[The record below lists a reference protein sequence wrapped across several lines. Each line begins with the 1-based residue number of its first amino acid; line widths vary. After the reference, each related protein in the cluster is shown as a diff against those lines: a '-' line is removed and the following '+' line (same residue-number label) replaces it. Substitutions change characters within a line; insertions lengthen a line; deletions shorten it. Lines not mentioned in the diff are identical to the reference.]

1 MHSKNTALRAMA
13 IAGTRVVE
21 LAGLAPAPFCGM
33 VLADFGARVV
43 RVDRTGTRATM
54 PDVLA
59 RGKLSLT
66 LNLKCPQGV
75 AVLRRLCRASDVLIE
90 PFRPGVMER
99 LGLGPDVLLG
109 ENPRLI
115 YARLTGFG
123 QSGPYASMAGHD
135 INYAAMSGLLS
146 MLGRQGEKPTPPL
159 NLLADFAGGG
169 LMCAMGITMAML
181 ERNRSG
187 LGQIIDTS
195 MVEGAAYVGSF
206 VWRTRPAGL
215 WARPRGEN
223 MLDTGAPFYDTY
235 RTADGQYVAVGAIEP
250 QFYSALLKDGLPMEI
265 NAHSILG
272 SQLTAPPSCS
282 GLGLDPATMPPQ
294 MSVDDWPATKRE
306 FSRCFAQRSRADWC
320 RVFEGMD
327 ACVTPVLTPEEV
339 AGDAHAAVRG
349 SFLRNAD
356 GTNVPAPAPRLS
368 RTPARPGDGTAA
380 ADPVVGQHTESV
392 LRELGYGEPEVQQ
405 LLADGV
411 VESTGSKNKSHL

>member
-1 MHSKNTALRAMA
+1 MA

-33 VLADFGARVV
+33 VLADFGAQVV
-43 RVDRTGTRATM
+43 RVDRAGTRATM

-59 RGKLSLT
+59 RGKQSLT

-75 AVLRRLCRASDVLIE
+75 AVLRRLCLASDVLIE

-135 INYAAMSGLLS
+135 INYVAVSGLLS

-187 LGQIIDTS
+187 LGQVIDTS

-250 QFYSALLKDGLPMEI
+250 QFYSALLK
-265 NAHSILG
+265 
-272 SQLTAPPSCS
+272 
-282 GLGLDPATMPPQ
+282 GLGLDPATMPHQ
-294 MSVDDWPATKRE
+294 MSMDDWPATKRE

-339 AGDAHAAVRG
+339 AGDAHAAGRG

-368 RTPARPGDGTAA
+368 RTPARPGDGTTA

-392 LRELGYGEPEVQQ
+392 LRELGYGEQEVRQ

-411 VESTGSKNKSHL
+411 VESAGSKNKPHL

>member
-1 MHSKNTALRAMA
+1 MA

-43 RVDRTGTRATM
+43 RVDRVGTRATM

-75 AVLRRLCRASDVLIE
+75 AVLRRLCRASDILIE

-135 INYAAMSGLLS
+135 INYVAMSGLLS

-187 LGQIIDTS
+187 LGQVIDTS

-250 QFYSALLKDGLPMEI
+250 QFYSALLK
-265 NAHSILG
+265 
-272 SQLTAPPSCS
+272 
-282 GLGLDPATMPPQ
+282 GLGLDPATMPHQ
-294 MSVDDWPATKRE
+294 MSMDDWPATKRE

-339 AGDAHAAVRG
+339 AGDAHAAGRG

-368 RTPARPGDGTAA
+368 RTPAQPGDGTAA

-392 LRELGYGEPEVQQ
+392 LRELGYGEPEVRQ

-411 VESTGSKNKSHL
+411 VESAGSKNKPHL

>member
-1 MHSKNTALRAMA
+1 
-13 IAGTRVVE
+13 
-21 LAGLAPAPFCGM
+21 
-33 VLADFGARVV
+33 
-43 RVDRTGTRATM
+43 
-54 PDVLA
+54 
-59 RGKLSLT
+59 
-66 LNLKCPQGV
+66 Q
-75 AVLRRLCRASDVLIE
+75 
-90 PFRPGVMER
+90 
-99 LGLGPDVLLG
+99 
-109 ENPRLI
+109 
-115 YARLTGFG
+115 
-123 QSGPYASMAGHD
+123 
-135 INYAAMSGLLS
+135 
-146 MLGRQGEKPTPPL
+146 
-159 NLLADFAGGG
+159 
-169 LMCAMGITMAML
+169 
-181 ERNRSG
+181 
-187 LGQIIDTS
+187 
-195 MVEGAAYVGSF
+195 VEGAAYVGSF

-250 QFYSALLKDGLPMEI
+250 QFYSALLK
-265 NAHSILG
+265 
-272 SQLTAPPSCS
+272 

>member
-1 MHSKNTALRAMA
+1 MA

-33 VLADFGARVV
+33 VLADFGAQVV
-43 RVDRTGTRATM
+43 RVDRAGTRATM

-59 RGKLSLT
+59 RGKQSLT

-135 INYAAMSGLLS
+135 INYVAVSGLLS

-187 LGQIIDTS
+187 LGQVIDTS
-195 MVEGAAYVGSF
+195 MKKDTRKENGTGDEQCTKTLGKVEGAAYVGSF

-250 QFYSALLKDGLPMEI
+250 QFYSALLK
-265 NAHSILG
+265 
-272 SQLTAPPSCS
+272 
-282 GLGLDPATMPPQ
+282 GLGLDPATMPHQ
-294 MSVDDWPATKRE
+294 MSMDDWPATKRE

-339 AGDAHAAVRG
+339 AGDAHAAGRG

-392 LRELGYGEPEVQQ
+392 LRELGYGEQEVRQ

-411 VESTGSKNKSHL
+411 VESAGSKNKPHL

>member
-1 MHSKNTALRAMA
+1 MDKLTLFTALSDVYCGCTACYLVCCPTFGCTFLELLQDLRNRSGLEQRVFQTKNTDKPIQHNLGIRHRRFTALATAKRITFVFTALRAMA

-195 MVEGAAYVGSF
+195 MVCWQGG
-206 VWRTRPAGL
+206 G
-215 WARPRGEN
+215 
-223 MLDTGAPFYDTY
+223 TGARVTEDP
-235 RTADGQYVAVGAIEP
+235 IWKPLEP
-250 QFYSALLKDGLPMEI
+250 A
-265 NAHSILG
+265 
-272 SQLTAPPSCS
+272 S
-282 GLGLDPATMPPQ
+282 GFKKG
-294 MSVDDWPATKRE
+294 
-306 FSRCFAQRSRADWC
+306 
-320 RVFEGMD
+320 G
-327 ACVTPVLTPEEV
+327 
-339 AGDAHAAVRG
+339 AVRAEPGRAG
-349 SFLRNAD
+349 SIKGPKIRKELEAAGSGNKL
-356 GTNVPAPAPRLS
+356 VSSLLS
-368 RTPARPGDGTAA
+368 
-380 ADPVVGQHTESV
+380 
-392 LRELGYGEPEVQQ
+392 
-405 LLADGV
+405 
-411 VESTGSKNKSHL
+411 SHRRCH

>member
-1 MHSKNTALRAMA
+1 MA

-33 VLADFGARVV
+33 VLADFGAQVV
-43 RVDRTGTRATM
+43 RVDRAGTRATM

-59 RGKLSLT
+59 RGKQSLT

-135 INYAAMSGLLS
+135 INYVAVSGLLS

-187 LGQIIDTS
+187 LGQVIDTS

-250 QFYSALLKDGLPMEI
+250 QFYSALLK
-265 NAHSILG
+265 
-272 SQLTAPPSCS
+272 
-282 GLGLDPATMPPQ
+282 GLGLDPATMPHQ
-294 MSVDDWPATKRE
+294 MSMDDWPATKRE

-320 RVFEGMD
+320 RVFEGME

-339 AGDAHAAVRG
+339 AGDAHAAGRG

-392 LRELGYGEPEVQQ
+392 LRELGYGEQEVRQ

-411 VESTGSKNKSHL
+411 VESAGSKNKPHL

>member
-1 MHSKNTALRAMA
+1 MA

-33 VLADFGARVV
+33 VLADFGAQVV
-43 RVDRTGTRATM
+43 RVDRAGTRATM

-59 RGKLSLT
+59 RGKQSLT

-135 INYAAMSGLLS
+135 INYVAVSGLLS

-187 LGQIIDTS
+187 LGQVIDTS

-250 QFYSALLKDGLPMEI
+250 QFYSALLK
-265 NAHSILG
+265 
-272 SQLTAPPSCS
+272 
-282 GLGLDPATMPPQ
+282 GLGLDPATMPHQ
-294 MSVDDWPATKRE
+294 MSMDDWPATKRE

-339 AGDAHAAVRG
+339 AGDAHAAGRG

-392 LRELGYGEPEVQQ
+392 LRELGYGEQEVRQ

-411 VESTGSKNKSHL
+411 VESAGSKNKPHL